1 MILQNIFQIIRMS
14 KKFFGVFMV
23 KSLKTFNII
32 MSSFCVLT
40 FWYNSVSVKK
50 NIDNVQIRC
59 NGRDFFYA
67 NVGDKMSVTVDG
79 ETRILPFHMN
89 TNCLPCILQPTF
101 AFVFA
106 KAIAAGVAAAAAG
119 TSFAAGFM
127 SVFANIIGLT
137 LGGAA
142 AGGASVAAPIGAGA
156 LEATLGGAGELAAI
170 MAEADAAFLASGAAA
185 AVAIL
190 TPVLIA
196 AGITAGLT

>member
-1 MILQNIFQIIRMS
+1 MT
-14 KKFFGVFMV
+14 
-23 KSLKTFNII
+23 KSLKSFNLI
-32 MSSFCVLT
+32 MSFFCVLT
-40 FWYNSVSVKK
+40 FWFNSVSVKK

-67 NVGDKMSVTVDG
+67 NVGGKMSVTVDG
-79 ETRILPFHMN
+79 ETRMLPFHMN

-101 AFVFA
+101 AFIVG

-119 TSFAAGFM
+119 ASFSSGFLSAASG
-127 SVFANIIGLT
+127 ILGLS

-142 AGGASVAAPIGAGA
+142 AGGAAVAAPIGAGA

-185 AVAIL
+185 AAAIL

-196 AGITAGLT
+196 AIGGGFLT